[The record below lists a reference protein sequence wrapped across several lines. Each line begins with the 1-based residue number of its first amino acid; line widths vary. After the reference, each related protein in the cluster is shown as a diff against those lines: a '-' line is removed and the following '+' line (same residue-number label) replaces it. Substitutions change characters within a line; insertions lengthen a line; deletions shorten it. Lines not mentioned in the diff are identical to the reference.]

1 MLCLLVISAAHASAQ
16 QGRLELK
23 NLDKL
28 SNKASDVN
36 DVTLD
41 GSMLEL
47 AWKFMKADHD
57 PEADQLRD
65 ILKGLKGIYIRNFE
79 FDEPNQYSQE
89 DVEAIRAQLTGPGW
103 TRIVESRSRRSRT
116 HDEIYLLKQG
126 DTVAGMVILVAE
138 PKELTV
144 VNIVGF
150 IDPNKLGAL
159 EGHFGIPGDEDEHH
173 KRDKK
178 QDQSKPPQKNPSP
191 NKEDDDDAN

>member
-16 QGRLELK
+16 PGRLELK

-28 SNKASDVN
+28 ANKASDVN

-65 ILKGLKGIYIRNFE
+65 VLKGLKGIYIRNFE

-89 DVEAIRAQLTGPGW
+89 DVQAIRAQLTGPGW
-103 TRIVESRSRRSRT
+103 TRIVESSSRHSRT
-116 HDEIYLLKQG
+116 HDEIYLLKEG
-126 DTVAGMVILVAE
+126 DKVAGMVILVAE

-150 IDPNKLGAL
+150 IDPNKLGEL

-178 QDQSKPPQKNPSP
+178 QDQSKPPQKSPSP
-191 NKEDDDDAN
+191 DKEDDDDAN